1 MAILKDAPREAMRKG
16 FYVDRKGYV
25 FRNRCTYDSEAHKAA
40 GKRGRTD
47 KAYIGTISRESYVV
61 TGKTNWTEEDTLRY
75 GKCIYGVKKLGVIL
89 FPGDR
94 TTISNRSNNFL
105 VRNGI
110 SDEDL
115 VKMGYTDLLRMWG
128 CGRKTAQEIMQYRGT
143 LLKKNL
149 FN

>member
-1 MAILKDAPREAMRKG
+1 MKKVKIAKPSYERILAEKIQFFVGKDGDCEPGDTIRFE
-16 FYVDRKGYV
+16 FVD
-25 FRNRCTYDSEAHKAA
+25 TYTSV
-40 GKRGRTD
+40 
-47 KAYIGTISRESYVV
+47 GTISRESYVV

-94 TTISNRSNNFL
+94 TTLSNRSSNFL
-105 VRNGI
+105 VRNSI

-115 VKMGYTDLLRMWG
+115 VKMDYTDLLRMRG
-128 CGRKTAQEIMQYRGT
+128 CGKKTAYEIMQYRGT